1 MNKIFT
7 YLSLTKP
14 RISVLFAFTG
24 IVGLSVEGSLSVMSF
39 QYWMIILAIFC
50 VGGAANAL
58 NQYFE
63 RDIDARMERTA
74 KKRALPMKKI
84 SPKNALIFSL
94 AMAIFGVFL
103 AIYFGNYLAGFISI
117 FLILFYSLFY
127 TLYLKPR
134 TPHNI
139 VIGGVAGAL
148 GPVIAWVAVTG
159 SLSWIP
165 LVMFAIIFFWSPPHF
180 WALALYYKDDYAKVG
195 FPMLP
200 VVKGESVTRKQIFVY
215 SLTLL
220 PLTLSLYFLG
230 TFGWLYG
237 FCALVSSLCFIYG
250 AWAIYKNA
258 SLAYCKKYFV
268 YSIFYVAIL
277 FIGMLVDKILIS

>member
-94 AMAIFGVFL
+94 AMAIFGIFL

-200 VVKGESVTRKQIFVY
+200 VVKGESVTRKQIFIY

-220 PLTLSLYFLG
+220 PLSLSLYVFDVLG
-230 TFGWLYG
+230 LFYAVTAFILGLG
-237 FCALVSSLCFIYG
+237 FIAGSYLIYRD
-250 AWAIYKNA
+250 A
-258 SLAYCKKYFV
+258 SLKFCKQFFA
-268 YSIFYVAIL
+268 YSIFYIAFIFIAML
-277 FIGMLVDKILIS
+277 F

>member
-58 NQYFE
+58 KQYFE

-200 VVKGESVTRKQIFVY
+200 VVKGESVTRKQIFIY

-220 PLTLSLYFLG
+220 PLSLSLYVFDVLG
-230 TFGWLYG
+230 LFYAVTAFILGLG
-237 FCALVSSLCFIYG
+237 FIAGSYLIYRD
-250 AWAIYKNA
+250 A
-258 SLAYCKKYFV
+258 SFKFFKQFFA
-268 YSIFYVAIL
+268 YSIFYIAFL
-277 FIGMLVDKILIS
+277 FIAMLF